1 MQKLTLIKLTKRL
14 SEKYEQPPYLVK
26 FWINAV
32 IDSILEIIKN
42 GETLTLIDFGTFK
55 VNHKKESRKYHIKNN
70 EFFMDKAHSVP
81 TFKFSPTL
89 KKEIREKTYKH

>member
-1 MQKLTLIKLTKRL
+1 MEKITLITLTKRL

-32 IDSILEIIKN
+32 IDSISEIIKN
-42 GETLTLIDFGTFK
+42 NETLTLMEFGTFK
-55 VNHKKESRKYHIKNN
+55 LHHKKESRKYHIKNN

-81 TFKFSPTL
+81 TFKFSQTL
-89 KKEIREKTYKH
+89 KKEIREKTYKD